1 MVLRL
6 LQVASLSH
14 VKNQR
19 LLIDALPILR
29 KSVDAHVD
37 LVGEDTLDGEL
48 QRHAAQLGL
57 ADDVSFHGFVP
68 QDGLD
73 RFYGGADIYVQK
85 SLHEAEGVSLLEA
98 AAAGLPVIG
107 TRAGYIADWAPQ
119 RAIAIDRT
127 TPESLAT
134 AILDT
139 AAGAGQV
146 ALGGQT
152 WSHQHHA
159 SWAARQFEAIYADTL
174 RRSA

>member
-19 LLIDALPILR
+19 LLIDALPIVR
-29 KSVDAHVD
+29 KSMDAHVD
-37 LVGEDTLDGEL
+37 LVGEDTLDGDL
-48 QRHAAQLGL
+48 QRHAAHLGL

-73 RFYGGADIYVQK
+73 RFYGNADIYVQT
-85 SLHEAEGVSLLEA
+85 SLHEAAGVSVLEA
-98 AAAGLPVIG
+98 AAAGLPVVG

-139 AAGAGQV
+139 AASAGQV

-159 SWAARQFEAIYADTL
+159 AWAARQFEALYADTL
-174 RRSA
+174 RRSE